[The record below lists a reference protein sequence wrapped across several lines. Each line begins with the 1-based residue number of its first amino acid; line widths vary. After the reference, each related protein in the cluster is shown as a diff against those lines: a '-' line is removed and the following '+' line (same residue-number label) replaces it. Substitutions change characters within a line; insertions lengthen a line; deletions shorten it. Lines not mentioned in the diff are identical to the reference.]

1 MRDQFNLPI
10 DDILPGLRRELAAG
24 SRAVLQAPPGSG
36 KTTCVPL
43 ALLGEPWLGGR
54 RIIMLEPRRLAA
66 RAACRRMAAML
77 GQDIGHTVG
86 YRIRRETRVGPATR
100 IEVVTEGILTR
111 MLQSDPAL
119 ESAGLVIFDEF
130 HERSLNADLGLA
142 LCLDAQQ
149 ALREDLRILIMSAT
163 MDCAAVSGVLGK
175 APILSGEGKQF
186 TVTTQYQESAS
197 RLPIEKQTAACVAQA
212 LGKHSGSM
220 LVFLPGEGEIRR
232 TAALLAGLKLPPDTA
247 VLPLYGNLPRND
259 QEQAIAPAPGGS
271 RKVVLATSIAETSL
285 TIEGV
290 HIVID
295 SGLMRLPRF
304 DARSAMTR
312 LVTVPVSRAS
322 ADQRRGRAGRTGPGI
337 CCRLWTESQQAQL
350 QEFTPPEIRSADL
363 AGLALELAA
372 WGETDAGRLSF
383 LDPPPAGALAQAR
396 GLLREL
402 DGLDEEF
409 RITDHGRLMAALP
422 LHPRLAHMLLLGS
435 EMGLG
440 WQACLLAA
448 LLSERDI
455 LRFDK
460 GMQDADLRLR
470 LEAVLE
476 DSFPP
481 AGSALDRQLVRQ
493 VREAA
498 ADLQALLKPAASYMQ
513 PAATGSLL
521 ALAYPDRIAL
531 RRGPEGGYLLS
542 SGRGAH
548 FEGPEPLSAQEFL
561 VAAHV
566 DGGQRSA
573 RIYLAAAYSRF
584 ELEAQFTAHIR
595 KEEHIGWDHAG
606 QAVIAR
612 LRTKF
617 GSLVFEDRP
626 LHTPDQQKVACA
638 LLKGI
643 AAEGLQILCWNREI
657 RQWQQRV
664 GYLRKVMPEQNLPE
678 VSDAALTADMS
689 WLAGFVQGMTRAEH
703 LQRLNLKSALE
714 QLLPWQARRQL
725 EDCAPT
731 HLTVPSGSRIPLD
744 YSGDEPVL
752 AVRLQELFGLK
763 ETPRIAAGR
772 VPVVLHL
779 LSPAMRPM
787 QVTCDLA
794 SFWAATYFEVR
805 RELQARYPKH
815 HWPDDPLSAQ
825 PTSRAKRRK

>member
-1 MRDQFNLPI
+1 MRERFNLPI
-10 DDILPGLRRELAAG
+10 DDMLPELRRALAAG

-43 ALLGEPWLGGR
+43 ALLGEPWLSGL

-66 RAACRRMAAML
+66 RAACRRMSAML
-77 GQDIGHTVG
+77 GQDVGGTVG

-119 ESAGLVIFDEF
+119 GSAGLVIFDEF

-149 ALREDLRILIMSAT
+149 ALRGDLRILIMSAT
-163 MDCAAVSGVLGK
+163 IDCADVSRLLDN
-175 APILSGEGKQF
+175 APVLSGEGKQF
-186 TVTTQYQESAS
+186 PVATQYQGSAS
-197 RLPIEKQTAACVAQA
+197 RLPIEKQAVACAVQA
-212 LGKHSGSM
+212 LREHAGSM

-232 TAALLAGLKLPPDTA
+232 AAALLAGQKLPADTA
-247 VLPLYGNLPRND
+247 VLPLYGNLPRD
-259 QEQAIAPAPGGS
+259 EQERAIAPSPAGS

-312 LVTVPVSRAS
+312 LVTLPVSRAS
-322 ADQRRGRAGRTGPGI
+322 ADQRRGRAGRTGPGV
-337 CCRLWTESQQAQL
+337 CCRLWTEAQQAQL

-363 AGLALELAA
+363 AQLALELAA
-372 WGETDAGRLSF
+372 WGEADAGRLAW

-396 GLLREL
+396 GLLQEL

-409 RITDHGRLMAALP
+409 RITDHGRSMAALP
-422 LHPRLAHMLLLGS
+422 LHPRLAHMLLLS
-435 EMGLG
+435 AEMGLG
-440 WQACLLAA
+440 RQACLLAA

-455 LRFDK
+455 LRFER

-470 LEAVLE
+470 LDALLE
-476 DSFPP
+476 DAPSP
-481 AGSALDRQLVRQ
+481 ARSVIDRQLARQ

-498 ADLQALLKPAASYMQ
+498 ADLQAMLKLPAGAIK
-513 PAATGSLL
+513 PDATGSLL

-542 SGRGAH
+542 GGRGAH
-548 FEGPEPLSAQEFL
+548 FEGHEPLSAQEFL
-561 VAAHV
+561 IAAHL

-573 RIYLAAAYSRF
+573 RIYLAAAYSRP
-584 ELEAQFTAHIR
+584 ELEAQFAAHIR
-595 KEEHIGWDHAG
+595 TQEHIGWDHAG
-606 QAVIAR
+606 RAVLAR
-612 LRTKF
+612 ARTKF
-617 GSLVFEDRP
+617 GSLVLEEQP
-626 LHTPDQQKVACA
+626 LRNPDQQNVARA
-638 LLKGI
+638 LLDGI
-643 AAEGLQILCWNREI
+643 AAEGLQLLPWNRAL

-664 GYLRKVMPEQNLPE
+664 EYLRKVMPEQNLPE
-678 VSDAALTADMS
+678 VSDAALAADMN
-689 WLAGFVQGMTRAEH
+689 WLAGFVQGMTRTDH
-703 LQRLNLKSALE
+703 LQRADLKGALE
-714 QLLPWQARRQL
+714 ALLPWRGRKLL
-725 EDCAPT
+725 EECAPT
-731 HLTVPSGSRIPLD
+731 HLTVPSGSRIPLE

-752 AVRLQELFGLK
+752 AVRLQELFGLR
-763 ETPRIAAGR
+763 ETPRIAGGR
-772 VPVVLHL
+772 VSVVLHL
-779 LSPAMRPM
+779 LSPAMRPI
-787 QVTCDLA
+787 QVTRDLA
-794 SFWAATYFEVR
+794 NFWSVTYFEVR

-825 PTSRAKRRK
+825 PASRAKRRR